1 MSAYIV
7 SKRHIDAI
15 ISAELTRRVDY
26 PLSWFHNGQR
36 HTLDRTT
43 ADAVGGMLWQENV
56 ESVATRY
63 PNDKPGEWPGP
74 CGLTMVEVMAY
85 KWEPTMTG
93 GRFPSPRYIQPI
105 EALKALDGYEY
116 QACEHEEWEASEAK
130 AFCDAMRHNLIRRL
144 PGYDDAP
151 WSWD

>member
-7 SKRHIDAI
+7 SKKHIDAI
-15 ISAELTRRVDY
+15 LSAELNRRIDY
-26 PLSWFHNGQR
+26 PLAWYYKGER
-36 HTLDRTT
+36 KTLDRNT

-63 PNDKPGEWPGP
+63 PDDKPGEWPGP

-85 KWEPTMTG
+85 KWEPIRSGNT
-93 GRFPSPRYIQPI
+93 PRYIQPI

-116 QACEHEEWEASEAK
+116 QACEHDEWETSEAK
-130 AFCDAMRHNLIRRL
+130 AFCEAMRGNLIRRL

>member
-7 SKRHIDAI
+7 SKKHIDAI
-15 ISAELTRRVDY
+15 LSAELNRRVDY
-26 PLSWFHNGQR
+26 PLSWYWSGAR
-36 HTLDRTT
+36 HELNKAT
-43 ADAVGGMLWQENV
+43 ANTVGGMLWQENV

-85 KWEPTMTG
+85 SFEPIRVG
-93 GRFPSPRYIQPI
+93 NANVYIQPI

-116 QACEHEEWEASEAK
+116 QACEHDEWKESEAK
-130 AFCDAMRHNLIRRL
+130 AFCEAMRKNLIRRL
-144 PGYDDAP
+144 PGYEEAK